1 MLLGGGGGRSLG
13 VLAET
18 YTDLP
23 NGKLSSYIASHFKT
37 KIVSVVHTQ
46 PNPAHLVFQ
55 HIPNV
60 FHHIIKSVYKVNT
73 KQKESNTVHS
83 HSFGPERHLVR
94 GTKWVNRSRFKK
106 AKKQALYQIDHTKNV
121 NYLENTSKQCT
132 VASLT
137 NVKGGHLSKRSMSQ
151 FSEFQN
157 LIPRSTI
164 LIN

>member
-1 MLLGGGGGRSLG
+1 MCFTVLWGQTNMG
-13 VLAET
+13 VLA
-18 YTDLP
+18 DLP

-46 PNPAHLVFQ
+46 PNPAHLFFQ

-60 FHHIIKSVYKVNT
+60 FHHMIKSVYKVNT

-94 GTKWVNRSRFKK
+94 GTK
-106 AKKQALYQIDHTKNV
+106 YH
-121 NYLENTSKQCT
+121 NTSKRCT
-132 VASLT
+132 VALLT

-151 FSEFQN
+151 FSAFQN

-164 LIN
+164 SIN